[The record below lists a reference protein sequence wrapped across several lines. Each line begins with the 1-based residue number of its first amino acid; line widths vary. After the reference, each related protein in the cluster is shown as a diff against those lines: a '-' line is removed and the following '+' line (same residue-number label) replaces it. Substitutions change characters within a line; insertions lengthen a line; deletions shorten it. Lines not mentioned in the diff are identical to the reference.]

1 MSDSELNKADGC
13 DIFFSL
19 IIVVVLLAGFFI
31 FQAISEPDEPLEVD
45 NKTEQIRID
54 KITKHKVI
62 DSSYNAQIDIF
73 HSDNNSSMEKTM
85 SNVINQYKG
94 K

>member
-54 KITKHKVI
+54 KIARHKSI
-62 DSSYNAQIDIF
+62 DSAYNSQIDLF
-73 HSDNNSSMEKTM
+73 HSDNNSSMDKTM

>member
-31 FQAISEPDEPLEVD
+31 FQAMSEPEEPRDADYYSAQE
-45 NKTEQIRID
+45 RIK
-54 KITKHKVI
+54 KIASHKGI
-62 DSSYNAQIDIF
+62 DSEYNSQIDSF
-73 HSDNNSSMEKTM
+73 HLENNSSMEKIMT
-85 SNVINQYKG
+85 NVINQYKG

>member
-54 KITKHKVI
+54 KIAKHKVI

-85 SNVINQYKG
+85 SNVINQ
-94 K
+94 

>member
-19 IIVVVLLAGFFI
+19 IIVIVLLAGFFI

-45 NKTEQIRID
+45 NKTEQIRIE
-54 KITKHKVI
+54 KIAKHKAI
-62 DSSYNAQIDIF
+62 DSTYNSQIDIF

-85 SNVINQYKG
+85 SNVINQYLG

>member
-13 DIFFSL
+13 DIFLSF
-19 IIVVVLLAGFFI
+19 IIVIVLLAGFFI
-31 FQAISEPDEPLEVD
+31 FQAISEPDDPLEVN
-45 NKTEQIRID
+45 NKTVQIRID
-54 KITKHKVI
+54 KIEKHKSI
-62 DSSYNAQIDIF
+62 DSAFNSQIDIF

-85 SNVINQYKG
+85 SNVINQYNG